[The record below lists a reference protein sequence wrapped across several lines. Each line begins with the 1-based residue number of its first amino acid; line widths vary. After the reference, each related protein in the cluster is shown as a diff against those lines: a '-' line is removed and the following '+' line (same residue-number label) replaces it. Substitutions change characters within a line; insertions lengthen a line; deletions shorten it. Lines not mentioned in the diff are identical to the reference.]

1 MVNKPDMIMF
11 VCLCVVCM
19 CVCLCVCSHND
30 VAAPRHFLFAIPWVS
45 LIQAKPQPLPQRDK
59 TDHLFWRELWVII
72 AKENRFRSPQITSFN
87 EVAIS

>member
-1 MVNKPDMIMF
+1 MVNKPDMIM
-11 VCLCVVCM
+11 
-19 CVCLCVCSHND
+19 CVCVLFVCVCSHYD
-30 VAAPRHFLFAIPWVS
+30 VAAPRHFLFATPWVS

-59 TDHLFWRELWVII
+59 TDHLFWSELLVVI